1 MRRQRSA
8 RGGTAIGPGHPLG
21 VRGVARREV
30 SGRAGLSY
38 GSPVSWAGSLLAW
51 IQRRRAPVGDG
62 LLAAAVTVMVLV
74 DLASPTDAVGVRR
87 TDAVAVVLS
96 LLQTL
101 PLAFRR
107 RAPLP
112 AFVLTLVGVCSYYSL
127 GYEVTDG
134 TLATFV
140 GVYTVA
146 AYEDRRTSLLG
157 LGLLAVGMTWYWL
170 ARAEPFDPTT
180 PIWIGILGLLSWG
193 LGEYVRT
200 RRAYTAE
207 VEALAERLDRA
218 RALEARQAVW
228 QERARLARELHDVIG
243 HTVNVMVIQAG
254 AGRRTL
260 ASDRALAERAFQ
272 TIESTGREALDELDR
287 LLGILRTA
295 EDEPD
300 LPPQPGLEQLPALA
314 GRFEDAGL
322 PVEIAIEGDE
332 VSLPRSLDQSAY
344 RIIQEA
350 LTNALRHAGGTVAHV
365 AVRYRTDRLEL
376 EVANDGRGKA
386 AAERALESAFGRR
399 SQDSGRQDRRPGR
412 GLIGIR
418 ERVAL
423 FGGELE
429 AGPRA
434 GGGFVVRCRFPLTAG
449 RP

>member
-1 MRRQRSA
+1 VIRLVHPA
-8 RGGTAIGPGHPLG
+8 GVPGVHP
-21 VRGVARREV
+21 REV
-30 SGRAGLSY
+30 SGQLGVSY
-38 GSPVSWAGSLLAW
+38 RSPVSAVGSLLAW
-51 IQRRRAPVGDG
+51 VQRHRAPVADA
-62 LLAAAVTVMVLV
+62 LLAAAVTAMVLV
-74 DLASPTDAVGVRR
+74 DLSSPTDAVGVRR
-87 TDAVAVVLS
+87 TDALAVVLS

-112 AFVLTLVGVCSYYSL
+112 TFVLILVGVCVYYWL

-134 TLATFV
+134 TLSTFV

-146 AYEDRRTSLLG
+146 AYEDRLRSLLG
-157 LGLLAVGMTWYWL
+157 LGLLAFGMTWYWTF
-170 ARAEPFDPTT
+170 RAEPFDPTT
-180 PIWIGILGLLSWG
+180 PVWIGILGLLSWG
-193 LGEYVRT
+193 LGEYVKT
-200 RRAYTAE
+200 RRAYTAQ

-218 RALEARQAVW
+218 RTLEARQAVW
-228 QERARLARELHDVIG
+228 QERARLARELHDLIG

-260 ASDRALAERAFQ
+260 SSDRGQAERAFQ
-272 TIESTGREALDELDR
+272 TIESTGREALEELDR
-287 LLGILRTA
+287 LLGILRTE
-295 EDEPD
+295 EDEPE
-300 LPPQPGLEQLPALA
+300 LPPQPGLEQLRALA

-322 PVEIAIEGDE
+322 PVEITVEGDQ

-350 LTNALRHAGGTVAHV
+350 LTNALRHAGGTIAHV
-365 AVRYRTDRLEL
+365 AVRYRAEQLEL
-376 EVANDGRGKA
+376 EVANETPA
-386 AAERALESAFGRR
+386 N
-399 SQDSGRQDRRPGR
+399 RRPRPHPGGGR

-429 AGPRA
+429 AGPKA

-449 RP
+449 TP

>member
-1 MRRQRSA
+1 M
-8 RGGTAIGPGHPLG
+8 
-21 VRGVARREV
+21 
-30 SGRAGLSY
+30 
-38 GSPVSWAGSLLAW
+38 SPAGSRLAW
-51 IQRRRAPVGDG
+51 IQRHRAPLADA
-62 LLAAAVTVMVLV
+62 LLAAAVTAMVLV

-87 TDAVAVVLS
+87 TDALAVLLS

-107 RAPLP
+107 RAPLV
-112 AFVLTLVGVCSYYSL
+112 AFVLTLAGVCAYYPL

-146 AYEDRRTSLLG
+146 AYEDRRKSLVG

-170 ARAEPFDPTT
+170 TRAEPFDPTT
-180 PIWIGILGLLSWG
+180 PVWIGILGLLSWG

-218 RALEARQAVW
+218 RALEARQAAW

-260 ASDRALAERAFQ
+260 AADRGLAERAFQ
-272 TIESTGREALDELDR
+272 TIESTGREALEELDR
-287 LLGILRTA
+287 LLGILRTE
-295 EDEPD
+295 EDEPE
-300 LPPQPGLEQLPALA
+300 LPPQPGLEQLHALA

-322 PVEIAIEGDE
+322 PVEITIEGNE
-332 VSLPRSLDQSAY
+332 VPLPRSLDQSAY

-350 LTNALRHAGGTVAHV
+350 LTNALRHAGGTIAHI
-365 AVRYRTDRLEL
+365 AVRYRNDRLEL
-376 EVANDGRGKA
+376 EVANDGR
-386 AAERALESAFGRR
+386 EN
-399 SQDSGRQDRRPGR
+399 RRPQNHHPGGGR

-423 FGGELE
+423 FGGDLE

-434 GGGFVVRCRFPLTAG
+434 GGGFVVRCRFPLTTS

>member
-1 MRRQRSA
+1 
-8 RGGTAIGPGHPLG
+8 
-21 VRGVARREV
+21 VR
-30 SGRAGLSY
+30 LSY
-38 GSPVSWAGSLLAW
+38 GSLVSPARSLLAW
-51 IQRRRAPVGDG
+51 VQRHRAPIADA
-62 LLAAAVTVMVLV
+62 LLAAAVTAMVLV
-74 DLASPTDAVGVRR
+74 DLSSPTDATGVRP
-87 TDAVAVVLS
+87 TDTVAVLLS

-112 AFVLTLVGVCSYYSL
+112 AFILTLVGVCTYYAL

-146 AYEDRRTSLLG
+146 AYGNRWKSLVG
-157 LGLLAVGMTWYWL
+157 LGLLAVGMTWYWTF
-170 ARAEPFDPTT
+170 RAEPFDPTT
-180 PIWIGILGLLSWG
+180 PVWIGILGLLSWG
-193 LGEYVRT
+193 LGEYVKS
-200 RRAYTAE
+200 RRAYTAQ

-218 RALEARQAVW
+218 RALEARQAAW

-260 ASDRALAERAFQ
+260 ASDRELAERAFQ
-272 TIESTGREALDELDR
+272 TIELTGREALEELDR
-287 LLGILRTA
+287 LLGILRT
-295 EDEPD
+295 EEDDEPE
-300 LPPQPGLEQLPALA
+300 LPPQPGLEQLRALA

-322 PVEIAIEGDE
+322 PVEITVEGDE
-332 VSLPRSLDQSAY
+332 VPLPRSLDQSAH

-350 LTNALRHAGGTVAHV
+350 LTNALRHADDTIAHV

-376 EVANDGRGKA
+376 EVANDGHGN
-386 AAERALESAFGRR
+386 
-399 SQDSGRQDRRPGR
+399 RRPPDHAGGGR
-412 GLIGIR
+412 GLIGIQ

-423 FGGELE
+423 FGGDLE

-434 GGGFVVRCRFPLTAG
+434 GGGFVVRCRLPLTAS
-449 RP
+449 RPS

>member
-1 MRRQRSA
+1 MDRSV
-8 RGGTAIGPGHPLG
+8 HPPG
-21 VRGVARREV
+21 VRVIDPRVVSGEV
-30 SGRAGLSY
+30 SLSY
-38 GSPVSWAGSLLAW
+38 RSPVSPARSLLAW
-51 IQRRRAPVGDG
+51 VQRHRAPIADA
-62 LLAAAVTVMVLV
+62 LLAAAVTAMVLV
-74 DLASPTDAVGVRR
+74 DLSSPTDAVGVRP

-107 RAPLP
+107 RAPL
-112 AFVLTLVGVCSYYSL
+112 AMFILTVLGVCSYYAL

-146 AYEDRRTSLLG
+146 AYEDRVKSLVG
-157 LGLLAVGMTWYWL
+157 LGLLAFGMTWYWL
-170 ARAEPFDPTT
+170 TRAEPFDPTT
-180 PIWIGILGLLSWG
+180 PVWIGILGLLSWG
-193 LGEYVRT
+193 LGEYVKA
-200 RRAYTAE
+200 RRAYTSQ

-218 RALEARQAVW
+218 RALEARQAAW

-260 ASDRALAERAFQ
+260 ASNRGLAERAFQ
-272 TIESTGREALDELDR
+272 TIESTGREALEELDR
-287 LLGILRTA
+287 LLGILRT
-295 EDEPD
+295 ETDEPD
-300 LPPQPGLEQLPALA
+300 LPPQPGLEQLRALA
-314 GRFEDAGL
+314 GRFEDAGV
-322 PVEIAIEGDE
+322 PVEITIEGE
-332 VSLPRSLDQSAY
+332 QVPLPRSLDQSAY

-350 LTNALRHAGGTVAHV
+350 LTNALRHAGDTIAHV

-376 EVANDGRGKA
+376 EVAND
-386 AAERALESAFGRR
+386 SHSNRR
-399 SQDSGRQDRRPGR
+399 SLHREGGGR

-434 GGGFVVRCRFPLTAG
+434 GGGFVVRCGFPLTTG

>member
-1 MRRQRSA
+1 
-8 RGGTAIGPGHPLG
+8 
-21 VRGVARREV
+21 V
-30 SGRAGLSY
+30 S
-38 GSPVSWAGSLLAW
+38 PAGSRLAW
-51 IQRRRAPVGDG
+51 IQRHRAPIADA

-87 TDAVAVVLS
+87 TDALAVILS

-107 RAPLP
+107 RAPLV
-112 AFVLTLVGVCSYYSL
+112 AFVLTLAGVCAYYPL

-146 AYEDRRTSLLG
+146 AYEDRRKSLVG
-157 LGLLAVGMTWYWL
+157 LGLLAFGMTWYWL
-170 ARAEPFDPTT
+170 TRAEPFDPTT
-180 PIWIGILGLLSWG
+180 PVWIGILGLLSWG
-193 LGEYVRT
+193 LGEYVRA
-200 RRAYTAE
+200 RRAYTAD
-207 VEALAERLDRA
+207 VEALAERLERA
-218 RALEARQAVW
+218 RALEARQAAW

-260 ASDRALAERAFQ
+260 AADRGLAERAFQ
-272 TIESTGREALDELDR
+272 TIESTGREALEELDR
-287 LLGILRTA
+287 LLGILRTE
-295 EDEPD
+295 EDEPE
-300 LPPQPGLEQLPALA
+300 LPPQPGLEQLRALA

-322 PVEIAIEGDE
+322 PVEITIEGDE
-332 VSLPRSLDQSAY
+332 VALPRSLDQSAY

-365 AVRYRTDRLEL
+365 AVRYRNDRLEL
-376 EVANDGRGKA
+376 EVANDGR
-386 AAERALESAFGRR
+386 E
-399 SQDSGRQDRRPGR
+399 DRRPQNHHPGGGR

-423 FGGELE
+423 FGGDLE
-429 AGPRA
+429 AGPRT
-434 GGGFVVRCRFPLTAG
+434 GGGFVVRCRFPLTTS

>member
-1 MRRQRSA
+1 
-8 RGGTAIGPGHPLG
+8 
-21 VRGVARREV
+21 V
-30 SGRAGLSY
+30 S
-38 GSPVSWAGSLLAW
+38 PAGSRLAW
-51 IQRRRAPVGDG
+51 IQRHRAPLADA
-62 LLAAAVTVMVLV
+62 LLAAAVTAMVLV

-87 TDAVAVVLS
+87 TDALAVLLS

-107 RAPLP
+107 RAPLV
-112 AFVLTLVGVCSYYSL
+112 AFVLTLAGVCAYYPL

-146 AYEDRRTSLLG
+146 AYEDRRKSLVG
-157 LGLLAVGMTWYWL
+157 LGLLAFGMTWYWL
-170 ARAEPFDPTT
+170 TRAEPFDPTT

-193 LGEYVRT
+193 LGEYVRA
-200 RRAYTAE
+200 RRAYTAD

-218 RALEARQAVW
+218 RALEARQAAW

-260 ASDRALAERAFQ
+260 AADRGLAERAFQ
-272 TIESTGREALDELDR
+272 TIESTGREALEELDR
-287 LLGILRTA
+287 LLGILRTE
-295 EDEPD
+295 EDEPE
-300 LPPQPGLEQLPALA
+300 LPPQPGLEQLHALA

-322 PVEIAIEGDE
+322 PVEITIEGNE
-332 VSLPRSLDQSAY
+332 VPLPRSLDQSAY
-344 RIIQEA
+344 RILQEA
-350 LTNALRHAGGTVAHV
+350 LTNALRHAGGTIAHV
-365 AVRYRTDRLEL
+365 AVRYRNDRLEL
-376 EVANDGRGKA
+376 EVANDGR
-386 AAERALESAFGRR
+386 E
-399 SQDSGRQDRRPGR
+399 DRRPQNHRPGGGR

-423 FGGELE
+423 FGGDLE

-434 GGGFVVRCRFPLTAG
+434 GGGFVVRCRFPLTTS

>member
-1 MRRQRSA
+1 
-8 RGGTAIGPGHPLG
+8 
-21 VRGVARREV
+21 
-30 SGRAGLSY
+30 
-38 GSPVSWAGSLLAW
+38 
-51 IQRRRAPVGDG
+51 
-62 LLAAAVTVMVLV
+62 VMVLV

-87 TDAVAVVLS
+87 TDALAVLLS

-107 RAPLP
+107 RAPLLC
-112 AFVLTLVGVCSYYSL
+112 FVLTLVGVCAYYPL

-146 AYEDRRTSLLG
+146 AYEDRRKSLVG
-157 LGLLAVGMTWYWL
+157 LGLLAFGMTWYWVT
-170 ARAEPFDPTT
+170 RAEPFDPTT

-193 LGEYVRT
+193 LGEYVRA
-200 RRAYTAE
+200 RRAYTAD
-207 VEALAERLDRA
+207 VEALAERLERA
-218 RALEARQAVW
+218 RALEARQAAW

-260 ASDRALAERAFQ
+260 AADRGLAERAFQ
-272 TIESTGREALDELDR
+272 TIESTGREALEELDR
-287 LLGILRTA
+287 LLGILRTE
-295 EDEPD
+295 EDEPE
-300 LPPQPGLEQLPALA
+300 LPPQPGLEQLHALA

-322 PVEIAIEGDE
+322 PVEITIEGNE
-332 VSLPRSLDQSAY
+332 VPLPRSLDQSAY
-344 RIIQEA
+344 RILQEA
-350 LTNALRHAGGTVAHV
+350 LTNALRHAGGTIAHV
-365 AVRYRTDRLEL
+365 AVRYRNDRLEL
-376 EVANDGRGKA
+376 EVANDGR
-386 AAERALESAFGRR
+386 E
-399 SQDSGRQDRRPGR
+399 DRRPQNHHPGGGR

-423 FGGELE
+423 FGGDLE

-434 GGGFVVRCRFPLTAG
+434 GGGFVVRCRFPLTTS

>member
-1 MRRQRSA
+1 VSPA
-8 RGGTAIGPGHPLG
+8 R
-21 VRGVARREV
+21 
-30 SGRAGLSY
+30 
-38 GSPVSWAGSLLAW
+38 SLLAW
-51 IQRRRAPVGDG
+51 VQRRRAPIADA
-62 LLAAAVTVMVLV
+62 LLAAAVTAMVLV
-74 DLASPTDAVGVRR
+74 DLSSPADAVGVRP
-87 TDAVAVVLS
+87 TDALAVLLS

-112 AFVLTLVGVCSYYSL
+112 SFALTVIGVCAYYAL

-146 AYEDRRTSLLG
+146 AHEDRRRSLVA
-157 LGLLAVGMTWYWL
+157 LGLLAFGMTWYWL
-170 ARAEPFDPTT
+170 TRAEPFDPTT

-207 VEALAERLDRA
+207 VEALADRLERA
-218 RALEARQAVW
+218 RALEARQAAW

-260 ASDRALAERAFQ
+260 ASDRGQAERAFQ

-287 LLGILRTA
+287 LLGILRTE

-300 LPPQPGLEQLPALA
+300 LPPQPGLVQLRTLA
-314 GRFEDAGL
+314 GRFEDSGL
-322 PVEIAIEGDE
+322 PVEISIQGEA
-332 VSLPRSLDQSAY
+332 VPLPRSLDQSAY

-350 LTNALRHAGGTVAHV
+350 LTNALRHGGGTTAHV
-365 AVRYRTDRLEL
+365 EVRYCDDRLEL
-376 EVANDGRGKA
+376 EVANEGRDP
-386 AAERALESAFGRR
+386 RR
-399 SQDSGRQDRRPGR
+399 TQDHPGGGR
-412 GLIGIR
+412 GLVGIR

-423 FGGELE
+423 FGGDLE
-429 AGPRA
+429 TGPRT
-434 GGGFVVRCRFPLTAG
+434 GGGFVVRCRLPLTAS

>member
-1 MRRQRSA
+1 MR
-8 RGGTAIGPGHPLG
+8 
-21 VRGVARREV
+21 
-30 SGRAGLSY
+30 LSY
-38 GSPVSWAGSLLAW
+38 RSPVSWVDSALAW
-51 IQRRRAPVGDG
+51 IQRQRAPVADA
-62 LLAAAVTVMVLV
+62 LLAAGVTAMVLF
-74 DLASPTDAVGVRR
+74 DLSSPTDATSVRP
-87 TDAVAVVLS
+87 TDPVAVLLS
-96 LLQTL
+96 LLQTV

-112 AFVLTLVGVCSYYSL
+112 TFVLILVGVCVYYSL

-146 AYEDRRTSLLG
+146 AYEDRVRSLVG
-157 LGLLAVGMTWYWL
+157 LGLLAFGMTWYWTL
-170 ARAEPFDPTT
+170 RAEPFDPTT
-180 PIWIGILGLLSWG
+180 PVWIGILGLLSWG
-193 LGEYVRT
+193 LGEYVKS

-218 RALEARQAVW
+218 RALEARQAAW

-260 ASDRALAERAFQ
+260 VSDRGLAERAFQ
-272 TIESTGREALDELDR
+272 TIESTGREALEELDR
-287 LLGILRTA
+287 LLGILRT
-295 EDEPD
+295 EEDDEPE
-300 LPPQPGLEQLPALA
+300 LPPLPGLEQLHALA

-322 PVEIAIEGDE
+322 PVEITVEGDQ
-332 VSLPRSLDQSAY
+332 VPLPRSLDQSAY

-350 LTNALRHAGGTVAHV
+350 LTNALRHAGGTIAHV

-376 EVANDGRGKA
+376 EVANDGHGN
-386 AAERALESAFGRR
+386 
-399 SQDSGRQDRRPGR
+399 RRPPDHAGGGR
-412 GLIGIR
+412 GLIGIQ

-423 FGGELE
+423 FGGDLE

-434 GGGFVVRCRFPLTAG
+434 GGGFVVRCGFPLTTG

>member
-1 MRRQRSA
+1 
-8 RGGTAIGPGHPLG
+8 
-21 VRGVARREV
+21 
-30 SGRAGLSY
+30 
-38 GSPVSWAGSLLAW
+38 
-51 IQRRRAPVGDG
+51 
-62 LLAAAVTVMVLV
+62 MVLV
-74 DLASPTDAVGVRR
+74 DLSSPTDAVGVRP
-87 TDAVAVVLS
+87 TDALAVLLS

-107 RAPLP
+107 WAPLP
-112 AFVLTLVGVCSYYSL
+112 MFILTMLGVSLYYPL

-146 AYEDRRTSLLG
+146 AYEDRRKSLVG
-157 LGLLAVGMTWYWL
+157 LGVLAVGMTWYWL
-170 ARAEPFDPTT
+170 TRAEPFDPTT

-193 LGEYVRT
+193 LGDYVRT

-218 RALEARQAVW
+218 RALEARQAAW

-260 ASDRALAERAFQ
+260 ASDRGLAERAFQ
-272 TIESTGREALDELDR
+272 TIESTGREALEELDR
-287 LLGILRTA
+287 LLGILRTE
-295 EDEPD
+295 EDELE
-300 LPPQPGLEQLPALA
+300 LPPQPGLDQLRALA
-314 GRFEDAGL
+314 GRFQDAGL
-322 PVEIAIEGDE
+322 PVEITIEGDE

-350 LTNALRHAGGTVAHV
+350 LTNALRHAGGTIAHV
-365 AVRYRTDRLEL
+365 AVRYRNDQLEL
-376 EVANDGRGKA
+376 EVADDGRGN
-386 AAERALESAFGRR
+386 RMPRDHPVGV
-399 SQDSGRQDRRPGR
+399 GGR
-412 GLIGIR
+412 GLIGIQ

-434 GGGFVVRCRFPLTAG
+434 EGGFVVRCRFPLTAN

>member
-1 MRRQRSA
+1 
-8 RGGTAIGPGHPLG
+8 
-21 VRGVARREV
+21 V
-30 SGRAGLSY
+30 S
-38 GSPVSWAGSLLAW
+38 PAGSRLAW
-51 IQRRRAPVGDG
+51 IQRHRAPLADA
-62 LLAAAVTVMVLV
+62 LLAAAVTLMVLV
-74 DLASPTDAVGVRR
+74 DLASPTDAVGVRP
-87 TDAVAVVLS
+87 TDALAVLLS

-107 RAPLP
+107 RAPLV
-112 AFVLTLVGVCSYYSL
+112 AFVLTLAGVCAYYPL

-146 AYEDRRTSLLG
+146 AYEDRRKSLLG
-157 LGLLAVGMTWYWL
+157 LGLLAFGMTWYWL
-170 ARAEPFDPTT
+170 TRAEPFDPTT

-193 LGEYVRT
+193 LGEYVRA
-200 RRAYTAE
+200 RRAYTAD
-207 VEALAERLDRA
+207 VEALAERLERA
-218 RALEARQAVW
+218 RALEARQAAW

-260 ASDRALAERAFQ
+260 AADRGLAERAFQ
-272 TIESTGREALDELDR
+272 TIESTGREALEELDR
-287 LLGILRTA
+287 LLGILRTG
-295 EDEPD
+295 EDEPEP
-300 LPPQPGLEQLPALA
+300 PPQPGLEQLRALA

-322 PVEIAIEGDE
+322 PVEITVEGHE

-350 LTNALRHAGGTVAHV
+350 LTNALRHAGGTIAHV
-365 AVRYRTDRLEL
+365 AVRYRNDRLEL
-376 EVANDGRGKA
+376 EVANDGR
-386 AAERALESAFGRR
+386 E
-399 SQDSGRQDRRPGR
+399 DRRPQNHHPGGGR

-434 GGGFVVRCRFPLTAG
+434 GGGFVVRCRFPLTTS

>member
-1 MRRQRSA
+1 ME
-8 RGGTAIGPGHPLG
+8 GPGIRSGHILG
-21 VRGVARREV
+21 VWGVPRREV
-30 SGRAGLSY
+30 PAEVRLSY
-38 GSPVSWAGSLLAW
+38 GSPVSPARSLLAW
-51 IQRRRAPVGDG
+51 VQRHRAPIADA
-62 LLAAAVTVMVLV
+62 LLAAAVTAMVLV
-74 DLASPTDAVGVRR
+74 DLASPTDATGVRP
-87 TDAVAVVLS
+87 TDPVAVLLS

-112 AFVLTLVGVCSYYSL
+112 AFILTLVGVCTYYAL

-134 TLATFV
+134 TLATFI

-146 AYEDRRTSLLG
+146 AYENRWKSLVG

-170 ARAEPFDPTT
+170 TRAEPFDPTT

-193 LGEYVRT
+193 LGEFVRT
-200 RRAYTAE
+200 RRAYTAQ

-218 RALEARQAVW
+218 RALEARQAAW

-254 AGRRTL
+254 AGRRTQ
-260 ASDRALAERAFQ
+260 ASDRELAERAFQ
-272 TIESTGREALDELDR
+272 TIESTGREALEELDR
-287 LLGILRTA
+287 LLGILRT
-295 EDEPD
+295 EEDDEPE
-300 LPPQPGLEQLPALA
+300 LPPQPGLEQLRALA

-322 PVEIAIEGDE
+322 PVEITIEGDQ
-332 VSLPRSLDQSAY
+332 VPLPRSLDQSAY

-350 LTNALRHAGGTVAHV
+350 LTNALRHAGDTIAHV

-376 EVANDGRGKA
+376 EVANDNHGN
-386 AAERALESAFGRR
+386 
-399 SQDSGRQDRRPGR
+399 RPPSDHAGGGR
-412 GLIGIR
+412 GLIGIQ

-434 GGGFVVRCRFPLTAG
+434 GGGFVVRCRLPLTAS
-449 RP
+449 RPS

>member
-1 MRRQRSA
+1 
-8 RGGTAIGPGHPLG
+8 
-21 VRGVARREV
+21 
-30 SGRAGLSY
+30 
-38 GSPVSWAGSLLAW
+38 
-51 IQRRRAPVGDG
+51 
-62 LLAAAVTVMVLV
+62 MVLV
-74 DLASPTDAVGVRR
+74 DLSSPADAVGVRP
-87 TDAVAVVLS
+87 TDLWAVLLS

-112 AFVLTLVGVCSYYSL
+112 AFALTIVGVCAYYTL

-146 AYEDRRTSLLG
+146 AYEDRPRSLLG
-157 LGLLAVGMTWYWL
+157 LGLLAVGMTWYWV

-207 VEALAERLDRA
+207 VEALAERLERA
-218 RALEARQAVW
+218 RAVEARQAVW
-228 QERARLARELHDVIG
+228 QERVRLARELHDVIG

-260 ASDRALAERAFQ
+260 ASDRGQAERAFQ
-272 TIESTGREALDELDR
+272 TIESTGRAALDELDR

-295 EDEPD
+295 DEEPD
-300 LPPQPGLEQLPALA
+300 LPPQPGLEQLGALA
-314 GRFEDAGL
+314 GRFQDAGL
-322 PVEIAIEGDE
+322 PVEITVEGDE
-332 VSLPRSLDQSAY
+332 VPLPRSLDQSAY

-350 LTNALRHAGGTVAHV
+350 LTNALRHAGGATARV
-365 AVRYRTDRLEL
+365 AVRYGQDRLEL
-376 EVANDGRGKA
+376 EVVDDGRGA
-386 AAERALESAFGRR
+386 AGNGSESAVGRQSTDSDRLRR
-399 SQDSGRQDRRPGR
+399 SGR

-423 FGGELE
+423 FGGDLE

-434 GGGFVVRCRFPLTAG
+434 AGGFAVRCRLPLPAS
-449 RP
+449 RPS

>member
-1 MRRQRSA
+1 
-8 RGGTAIGPGHPLG
+8 
-21 VRGVARREV
+21 V
-30 SGRAGLSY
+30 S
-38 GSPVSWAGSLLAW
+38 PAGSRLAW
-51 IQRRRAPVGDG
+51 IQRHRAPLADA
-62 LLAAAVTVMVLV
+62 LLAAAVTAMVLV

-87 TDAVAVVLS
+87 TDALAVLLS

-107 RAPLP
+107 RAPLV
-112 AFVLTLVGVCSYYSL
+112 AFVLTLAGVCAYYPL

-146 AYEDRRTSLLG
+146 AYEDRRKSLVG
-157 LGLLAVGMTWYWL
+157 LGLLAFGMTWYWL
-170 ARAEPFDPTT
+170 TRAEPFDPTT

-193 LGEYVRT
+193 LGEYVRA
-200 RRAYTAE
+200 RRAYTAD
-207 VEALAERLDRA
+207 VEALAERLERA
-218 RALEARQAVW
+218 RALEARQAAW

-260 ASDRALAERAFQ
+260 AADRGLAERAFQ
-272 TIESTGREALDELDR
+272 TIESTGREALEELDR
-287 LLGILRTA
+287 LLGILRTE
-295 EDEPD
+295 EDEPE
-300 LPPQPGLEQLPALA
+300 LPPQPGLEQLHALA

-322 PVEIAIEGDE
+322 PVEITIEGDE
-332 VSLPRSLDQSAY
+332 VPLPRSLDQSAY

-350 LTNALRHAGGTVAHV
+350 LTNALRHAGDTIAHV
-365 AVRYRTDRLEL
+365 AVRYRADQLEL
-376 EVANDGRGKA
+376 EVANDSHGN
-386 AAERALESAFGRR
+386 
-399 SQDSGRQDRRPGR
+399 QRPPDQAGGGR

-434 GGGFVVRCRFPLTAG
+434 EGGFVVRCGFPLTTG

>member
-1 MRRQRSA
+1 VE
-8 RGGTAIGPGHPLG
+8 GPGSGRVILSGYRPSPP
-21 VRGVARREV
+21 REV
-30 SGRAGLSY
+30 PEEVRLSY
-38 GSPVSWAGSLLAW
+38 GSPVSPARSLLAW
-51 IQRRRAPVGDG
+51 VQRHRAPIADA

-74 DLASPTDAVGVRR
+74 DLSSPTDATGVRP
-87 TDAVAVVLS
+87 TDPLAILLS

-107 RAPLP
+107 QAPLP
-112 AFVLTLVGVCSYYSL
+112 TFVLILVGVCTYYAL

-146 AYEDRRTSLLG
+146 AYEDGRRSLLG
-157 LGLLAVGMTWYWL
+157 LGLLAFGMTWYWTF
-170 ARAEPFDPTT
+170 RAEPFDPTT
-180 PIWIGILGLLSWG
+180 PVWIAILGLLSWG
-193 LGEYVRT
+193 LGGFVRT
-200 RRAYTAE
+200 RRAYTAQ
-207 VEALAERLDRA
+207 VEALAERLDQA
-218 RALEARQAVW
+218 RALEARQAAW
-228 QERARLARELHDVIG
+228 QERARLARELHDLIG

-260 ASDRALAERAFQ
+260 ASDRELAERAFQ
-272 TIESTGREALDELDR
+272 TIESTGREALEELDR
-287 LLGILRTA
+287 LLGILRT
-295 EDEPD
+295 EEDDEPE
-300 LPPQPGLEQLPALA
+300 LPPQPGLEQLHALA

-322 PVEIAIEGDE
+322 PVEITIEGE
-332 VSLPRSLDQSAY
+332 QVPLPRSLDQSAY

-350 LTNALRHAGGTVAHV
+350 LTNALRHAGDTIAHI

-376 EVANDGRGKA
+376 EVANDSHGN
-386 AAERALESAFGRR
+386 
-399 SQDSGRQDRRPGR
+399 QRPPDHAGGGR

-423 FGGELE
+423 FGGDLE

-434 GGGFVVRCRFPLTAG
+434 GGGFVVRCGFPLGAN

>member
-1 MRRQRSA
+1 
-8 RGGTAIGPGHPLG
+8 
-21 VRGVARREV
+21 V
-30 SGRAGLSY
+30 S
-38 GSPVSWAGSLLAW
+38 PAGSRLAW
-51 IQRRRAPVGDG
+51 IQRHRAPLADA
-62 LLAAAVTVMVLV
+62 LLAAAVTAMVLV

-87 TDAVAVVLS
+87 TDALAVLLS

-107 RAPLP
+107 RAPLLC
-112 AFVLTLVGVCSYYSL
+112 FVLTLVGVCAYYPL

-146 AYEDRRTSLLG
+146 AYEDRRKSLVG
-157 LGLLAVGMTWYWL
+157 LGLLAFGMTWYWL
-170 ARAEPFDPTT
+170 TRAEPFDPTT

-193 LGEYVRT
+193 LGEYVRA
-200 RRAYTAE
+200 RRAYTAD
-207 VEALAERLDRA
+207 VEALAERLERA
-218 RALEARQAVW
+218 RALEARQAAW

-260 ASDRALAERAFQ
+260 AADRGLAERAFQ
-272 TIESTGREALDELDR
+272 TIESTGREALEELDR
-287 LLGILRTA
+287 LLGILRTE
-295 EDEPD
+295 EDEPE
-300 LPPQPGLEQLPALA
+300 LPPQPGLEQLHALA

-322 PVEIAIEGDE
+322 PVEITIEGNE
-332 VSLPRSLDQSAY
+332 VPLPRSLDQSAY
-344 RIIQEA
+344 RILQEA
-350 LTNALRHAGGTVAHV
+350 LTNALRHAGGTIAHV
-365 AVRYRTDRLEL
+365 AVRYRNDRLEL
-376 EVANDGRGKA
+376 EVANDGR
-386 AAERALESAFGRR
+386 E
-399 SQDSGRQDRRPGR
+399 DRRPQNHHPGGGR

-423 FGGELE
+423 FGGDLE

-434 GGGFVVRCRFPLTAG
+434 GGGFVVRCRFPLTTS

>member
-1 MRRQRSA
+1 VSPA
-8 RGGTAIGPGHPLG
+8 R
-21 VRGVARREV
+21 
-30 SGRAGLSY
+30 
-38 GSPVSWAGSLLAW
+38 SLLAW
-51 IQRRRAPVGDG
+51 VQRRRAPIADA
-62 LLAAAVTVMVLV
+62 LLAAAVTAMVLV
-74 DLASPTDAVGVRR
+74 DLSSPTDAVGVRP
-87 TDAVAVVLS
+87 TDALAVLLS

-112 AFVLTLVGVCSYYSL
+112 SFALTVIGVCAYYAL

-146 AYEDRRTSLLG
+146 AHEDRRRSLVG
-157 LGLLAVGMTWYWL
+157 LGLLAFGMTWYWL
-170 ARAEPFDPTT
+170 TRAEPFDPTT

-207 VEALAERLDRA
+207 VEALAERLERA
-218 RALEARQAVW
+218 RALEARQAAW

-260 ASDRALAERAFQ
+260 AADRGQAERAFQ

-287 LLGILRTA
+287 LLGILRTE

-300 LPPQPGLEQLPALA
+300 LPPPPGLDQLRTLA
-314 GRFEDAGL
+314 GRFEDSGL
-322 PVEIAIEGDE
+322 PVEISIHGKE
-332 VSLPRSLDQSAY
+332 VPLPRSLDQSAY

-350 LTNALRHAGGTVAHV
+350 LTNALRHAGGSTARVE
-365 AVRYRTDRLEL
+365 VRYCNDRLEL
-376 EVANDGRGKA
+376 EVANDGQAGNGS
-386 AAERALESAFGRR
+386 ESAAGRRPAHSDRQGRR
-399 SQDSGRQDRRPGR
+399 S
-412 GLIGIR
+412 GLVGIR

-423 FGGELE
+423 FGGDLE

-434 GGGFVVRCRFPLTAG
+434 GGGFVVRCRLPLTAS

>member
-1 MRRQRSA
+1 MR
-8 RGGTAIGPGHPLG
+8 
-21 VRGVARREV
+21 
-30 SGRAGLSY
+30 LSY
-38 GSPVSWAGSLLAW
+38 RSPVSWVDSALAW
-51 IQRRRAPVGDG
+51 IQRQRAPVADA
-62 LLAAAVTVMVLV
+62 LLAAGVTAMVLV
-74 DLASPTDAVGVRR
+74 DLSWPSDAVGVRR
-87 TDAVAVVLS
+87 TDALAVVLS
-96 LLQTL
+96 LLQTV

-107 RAPLP
+107 RAPL
-112 AFVLTLVGVCSYYSL
+112 ATFVLILLGVCIYYPL

-146 AYEDRRTSLLG
+146 AYEDRLRSLVG
-157 LGLLAVGMTWYWL
+157 LGLLAFGMTWYWTF
-170 ARAEPFDPTT
+170 RAEPFDPTT
-180 PIWIGILGLLSWG
+180 PVWIGILGLLSWG
-193 LGEYVRT
+193 LGEYVKT

-207 VEALAERLDRA
+207 VEALAQRLDRA
-218 RALEARQAVW
+218 RTLEARQAAW

-260 ASDRALAERAFQ
+260 ASDRGLAERAFQ
-272 TIESTGREALDELDR
+272 TIESTGREALEELDR
-287 LLGILRTA
+287 LLGILRT
-295 EDEPD
+295 EEDDEPE
-300 LPPQPGLEQLPALA
+300 LPPQPGLEQLRTLA

-350 LTNALRHAGGTVAHV
+350 LTNALRHAGGTIAHV

-376 EVANDGRGKA
+376 EVANDGHGN
-386 AAERALESAFGRR
+386 
-399 SQDSGRQDRRPGR
+399 RRPPDRTGGGR
-412 GLIGIR
+412 GLIGIQ

-423 FGGELE
+423 FGGDLE
-429 AGPRA
+429 AGPSA
-434 GGGFVVRCRFPLTAG
+434 GGGFVVRCEFPLTTG

>member
-1 MRRQRSA
+1 
-8 RGGTAIGPGHPLG
+8 
-21 VRGVARREV
+21 V
-30 SGRAGLSY
+30 SLSY
-38 GSPVSWAGSLLAW
+38 RSPVSPARSLLAW
-51 IQRRRAPVGDG
+51 VQRHRAPIGDA

-74 DLASPTDAVGVRR
+74 DLASPADAVGVRR
-87 TDAVAVVLS
+87 TNAVAVLLS

-107 RAPLP
+107 RAPL
-112 AFVLTLVGVCSYYSL
+112 LTFALIVVGVCSYYAL

-146 AYEDRRTSLLG
+146 AYEDRVRSLLG
-157 LGLLAVGMTWYWL
+157 LGLLAFGMTWYWL
-170 ARAEPFDPTT
+170 TRAEPFDPTT
-180 PIWIGILGLLSWG
+180 PVWIGILGALSWG
-193 LGEYVRT
+193 LGEYVKG
-200 RRAYTAE
+200 RRAYTAQ

-218 RALEARQAVW
+218 RALEARQAAW

-260 ASDRALAERAFQ
+260 ASDRGLAEQAFQ
-272 TIESTGREALDELDR
+272 TIESTGRQALEELDR
-287 LLGILRTA
+287 LLGILRTE
-295 EDEPD
+295 EDEAD
-300 LPPQPGLEQLPALA
+300 VSALPGLEQLHALA

-322 PVEIAIEGDE
+322 PVELTIEGDE
-332 VSLPRSLDQSAY
+332 VPLPRSLDQSAY

-350 LTNALRHAGGTVAHV
+350 LTNALRHAGDTIAHV

-376 EVANDGRGKA
+376 EVANDSHGN
-386 AAERALESAFGRR
+386 RR
-399 SQDSGRQDRRPGR
+399 SADREGGGR

-429 AGPRA
+429 AGPKA
-434 GGGFVVRCRFPLTAG
+434 GGGFVVRCRFPLTTG

>member
-1 MRRQRSA
+1 LV
-8 RGGTAIGPGHPLG
+8 GLG
-21 VRGVARREV
+21 VSAVLPRTPAFQIPVDLPPLPVGREEPTDAEH
-30 SGRAGLSY
+30 GDAD
-38 GSPVSWAGSLLAW
+38 
-51 IQRRRAPVGDG
+51 QRAPVLDA
-62 LLAAAVTVMVLV
+62 LLAAAVTAMVLV

-87 TDAVAVVLS
+87 TDALAVVLS

-112 AFVLTLVGVCSYYSL
+112 TFVLILVGVCTYYSL

-146 AYEDRRTSLLG
+146 AYEDRLRSLVG
-157 LGLLAVGMTWYWL
+157 LGLLAFGMTWYWVT
-170 ARAEPFDPTT
+170 RAEPFDPTT
-180 PIWIGILGLLSWG
+180 PVWIGILGLLSWG

-200 RRAYTAE
+200 RRTYTAE
-207 VEALAERLDRA
+207 VEALAARLDRA
-218 RALEARQAVW
+218 RALEARQAAW

-260 ASDRALAERAFQ
+260 ASDRGLAERAFQ
-272 TIESTGREALDELDR
+272 TIESTGREALEELDR
-287 LLGILRTA
+287 LLGILRTE
-295 EDEPD
+295 EDEPE
-300 LPPQPGLEQLPALA
+300 LPPQPGLEQLRALA

-322 PVEIAIEGDE
+322 PVEITIEGNQ

-350 LTNALRHAGGTVAHV
+350 LTNALRHAGGTIAHV
-365 AVRYRTDRLEL
+365 VVRYCNDRLEL
-376 EVANDGRGKA
+376 EVANDGR
-386 AAERALESAFGRR
+386 EN
-399 SQDSGRQDRRPGR
+399 RRPHHDHPGGGR

-429 AGPRA
+429 AGPQA
-434 GGGFVVRCRFPLTAG
+434 GGGFVIRCRFPLTG
-449 RP
+449 NRP

>member
-1 MRRQRSA
+1 
-8 RGGTAIGPGHPLG
+8 
-21 VRGVARREV
+21 
-30 SGRAGLSY
+30 
-38 GSPVSWAGSLLAW
+38 LLAW
-51 IQRRRAPVGDG
+51 IQRRRAPVGDA

-87 TDAVAVVLS
+87 TDALAVLLS

-112 AFVLTLVGVCSYYSL
+112 TFILTLVGVCTYYSL

-146 AYEDRRTSLLG
+146 AHEDRVKSLVG

-180 PIWIGILGLLSWG
+180 PVWIGILGLLSWG
-193 LGEYVRT
+193 LGEYVRA

-207 VEALAERLDRA
+207 VEALAERLDQA
-218 RALEARQAVW
+218 RALEARQAAW

-260 ASDRALAERAFQ
+260 DSDRGLAERAFQ
-272 TIESTGREALDELDR
+272 TIESTGREALEELDR
-287 LLGILRTA
+287 VLGILRTE
-295 EDEPD
+295 EDEPE
-300 LPPQPGLEQLPALA
+300 LPPQPGLEQLHALA

-322 PVEIAIEGDE
+322 PVELTLEGDE
-332 VSLPRSLDQSAY
+332 VPLPRSLDQSAY

-365 AVRYRTDRLEL
+365 AVRFRTDRLEL
-376 EVANDGRGKA
+376 EVANDGRNN
-386 AAERALESAFGRR
+386 
-399 SQDSGRQDRRPGR
+399 QRPRDHTGGGR

-434 GGGFVVRCRFPLTAG
+434 GGGFVVRCRFPLTAN

>member
-1 MRRQRSA
+1 MSPA
-8 RGGTAIGPGHPLG
+8 RT
-21 VRGVARREV
+21 
-30 SGRAGLSY
+30 
-38 GSPVSWAGSLLAW
+38 LLAW
-51 IQRRRAPVGDG
+51 VQRRRAPIADA
-62 LLAAAVTVMVLV
+62 LLAAAVTAMVLV
-74 DLASPTDAVGVRR
+74 DLSSPTDAVGVRP
-87 TDAVAVVLS
+87 TDGPAVLLS

-112 AFVLTLVGVCSYYSL
+112 SFALTIIGVCAYYAL

-146 AYEDRRTSLLG
+146 AHEDRRRSLLA
-157 LGLLAVGMTWYWL
+157 LGLLAFGMTWYWL
-170 ARAEPFDPTT
+170 TRAEPFDPTT

-218 RALEARQAVW
+218 RALEARQAAW

-260 ASDRALAERAFQ
+260 ASDRGLAERAFQ
-272 TIESTGREALDELDR
+272 TIETTGREALDELDR
-287 LLGILRTA
+287 LLGILRT
-295 EDEPD
+295 EDDEPD
-300 LPPQPGLEQLPALA
+300 LPPQPGLDQLRTLA
-314 GRFEDAGL
+314 GRFEDSGL
-322 PVEIAIEGDE
+322 PVEISIQGEE
-332 VSLPRSLDQSAY
+332 VPLPRSLDQSAY

-350 LTNALRHAGGTVAHV
+350 LTNALRHAGGTSAHV
-365 AVRYRTDRLEL
+365 EVRYCDDRLEL

-386 AAERALESAFGRR
+386 AAESALESAFGQR
-399 SQDSGRQDRRPGR
+399 SDDSGRQGRGPGR

-434 GGGFVVRCRFPLTAG
+434 GGGFVVRCRLPLTVS